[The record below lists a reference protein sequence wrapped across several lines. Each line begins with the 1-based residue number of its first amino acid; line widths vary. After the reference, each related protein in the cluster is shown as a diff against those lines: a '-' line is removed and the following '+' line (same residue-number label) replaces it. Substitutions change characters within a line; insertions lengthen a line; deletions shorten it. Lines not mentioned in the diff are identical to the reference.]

1 MNKTVKKS
9 LIIIAIVIVL
19 FAIIWL
25 VYDMFKKDTVDTSS
39 DTNIVDGN
47 TGLDNIINDLFEND
61 MIENDVIGSEI
72 ENEVTENV
80 TSNSSKENGNTK
92 NEPDTTEK
100 TTSKEEKA
108 IELAKKKWGSTSGVY
123 FSNEGINS
131 DGRYIVSVRDGKS
144 TSSLAFYL
152 VDVEKGLVTDF

>member
-25 VYDMFKKDTVDTSS
+25 VYDMLKKDTVDTSS

-61 MIENDVIGSEI
+61 MIENDVIG
-72 ENEVTENV
+72 
-80 TSNSSKENGNTK
+80 

>member
-61 MIENDVIGSEI
+61 MIGNEI

-80 TSNSSKENGNTK
+80 TSNSSKENDNTK

>member
-25 VYDMFKKDTVDTSS
+25 VYDMLKKDTVDTSS

-61 MIENDVIGSEI
+61 MIENDVIGNEI

-80 TSNSSKENGNTK
+80 TSNSSKENDNTK

-123 FSNEGINS
+123 FSNDGIEY
-131 DGRYIVSVRDGKS
+131 DGRYRVSVRDGK
-144 TSSLAFYL
+144 TSNALAFYL
-152 VDVEKGLVTDF
+152 VDLETGLVTEF

>member
-61 MIENDVIGSEI
+61 MIENEI

-80 TSNSSKENGNTK
+80 TSNSSKENDNTK

>member
-108 IELAKKKWGSTSGVY
+108 IELAKKEWGEDDTVT
-123 FSNEGINS
+123 FS
-131 DGRYIVSVRDGKS
+131 
-144 TSSLAFYL
+144 
-152 VDVEKGLVTDF
+152 VDEKKDSKYYVAVKQDATVIQWYEVDTNNWTISEY

>member
-39 DTNIVDGN
+39 DTNIIDGN

-61 MIENDVIGSEI
+61 VIGNEI

-80 TSNSSKENGNTK
+80 TSNSSKENDNTK

-108 IELAKKKWGSTSGVY
+108 IEFAKKKWGSTSGVY

>member
-25 VYDMFKKDTVDTSS
+25 VYDMLKKDTVDTSS

-61 MIENDVIGSEI
+61 MIENEI

-80 TSNSSKENGNTK
+80 TSNSSKENDNTK

-108 IELAKKKWGSTSGVY
+108 IELAKKKWRSTSGVY

>member
-25 VYDMFKKDTVDTSS
+25 VYDMLKKDTVDTSS

-61 MIENDVIGSEI
+61 MIENEI

-80 TSNSSKENGNTK
+80 TSNSSKENDNTK

>member
-25 VYDMFKKDTVDTSS
+25 VYDMLKKDTVDTSS

-61 MIENDVIGSEI
+61 VIGNEI

-80 TSNSSKENGNTK
+80 TSNSSKENDNTK

>member
-25 VYDMFKKDTVDTSS
+25 VYDMFKKDTVNTSS
-39 DTNIVDGN
+39 DTNIIDGN

-61 MIENDVIGSEI
+61 VIENEI

-80 TSNSSKENGNTK
+80 TSNNSKGNDNTK
-92 NEPDTTEK
+92 QETEEPDTTEK
-100 TTSKEEKA
+100 ATSKEEKA